1 MVNKYKISEY
11 CDVMVNGDVSLVCH
25 VGNGS
30 VLKIP
35 TECWRV
41 ISQYLGEYSIEE
53 ICDAT
58 ADEDDKTYM
67 RQIFE
72 ALINKKILIEGSESE
87 IKSVDLALT
96 NRCNLRCIHC
106 CVDSDLITTEDS
118 LTTDEWKKII
128 DKVVDLNPKNIVI
141 SGGEPMVRQDFFE
154 IVMYLK
160 EKHHGSIDL
169 MTNGLFIT
177 PQNVKKLVDI
187 FSGFNIS
194 LDGYDEET
202 CSKIRGKG
210 VFQKVMDAVELLKN
224 NDIPSKRIALSMVET
239 TYTRNKTQLFDE
251 LNDRLGTISVV
262 RVFSPIGRGEVN
274 RAQLEIIEN
283 QVNEND
289 VKETELPACQS
300 CLAGR
305 QKFSINSNGDI
316 YPCMLLEKDEYC
328 LGNINDIQNL
338 RDFFFEK
345 ECRKTRGFLNMEKL
359 MPQKKKECE
368 DCNVRAFC
376 VHCFPDFEKYANRSD
391 FSKLCAIQKKS
402 LQYIWEI

>member
-25 VGNGS
+25 VGNGN

-41 ISQYLGEYSIEE
+41 ISQYLMEYSIEE

-58 ADEDDKTYM
+58 VDEDDKTYM
-67 RQIFE
+67 RKIFE
-72 ALINKKILIEGSESE
+72 ALINKKILVKENESE

-106 CVDSDLITTEDS
+106 CVDSDLIMTEDA
-118 LTTDEWKKII
+118 LTTNEWKKII
-128 DKVVDLNPKNIVI
+128 DKVVALKPKNIVI

-160 EKHHGSIDL
+160 ENFHGTIDL
-169 MTNGLFIT
+169 MTNGLYIT
-177 PQNVKKLVDI
+177 PENVKKLVDV

-210 VFQKVMDAVELLKN
+210 VFKKVMDAVELLKKN
-224 NDIPSKRIALSMVET
+224 GVPPKSIALSLVET
-239 TYTRNKTQLFDE
+239 AYTRNKTQLFDE

-262 RVFSPIGRGEVN
+262 RVFSPIGRGEIN
-274 RAQLEIIEN
+274 RAQLEIIED
-283 QVNEND
+283 QLNENC

-305 QKFSINSNGDI
+305 QKFSINCKGDI
-316 YPCMLLEKDEYC
+316 YCYSSNYPLSTTR
-328 LGNINDIQNL
+328 N
-338 RDFFFEK
+338 FFKLK
-345 ECRKTRGFLNMEKL
+345 EGT
-359 MPQKKKECE
+359 
-368 DCNVRAFC
+368 V
-376 VHCFPDFEKYANRSD
+376 
-391 FSKLCAIQKKS
+391 
-402 LQYIWEI
+402 